1 MNLESILSPQN
12 EDLHRIAKTQRDN
25 YFNARPFPNIVFKNF
40 FKDEY
45 LNNILGDFPGLENLK
60 KTRTYN
66 NQNEVK
72 FENNKKEN
80 IPKSIQDFIL
90 FLNSDFFIKFLQNLT
105 SIKETLIPDPHLD
118 GGGLHE
124 IKRGGKLKIHTDFHL
139 HPTSGLDRRL
149 NMLIYLNKSWQDS
162 YGGHLELW
170 DTEMKNCVKKISPE
184 FNTVVIFSTTDFSNH
199 GHPDPLKCPENR
211 TRKSLALYYFSKGRP
226 KEEILKNSIK
236 NTTHFKNRHGIKNDV
251 EEDKTNF
258 FRKIFRHFIF
268 YEKLKNFEKKFI
280 RTGKSA
286 KRRK

>member
-1 MNLESILSPQN
+1 MDLESILSVHTR
-12 EDLHRIAKTQRDN
+12 DLQGIAKRQRGA
-25 YFNARPFPNIVFKNF
+25 YLNAEPFPNIVFKNF

-45 LNNILGDFPGLENLK
+45 LDKILKDFPDLERLK
-60 KTRTYN
+60 RTRIYN
-66 NQNEVK
+66 SQNEVK
-72 FENNKKEN
+72 FENNKREN
-80 IPKSIQDFIL
+80 IPQSIHDFIL
-90 FLNSDFFIKFLQNLT
+90 FLNSDFFLKFLQNLT
-105 SIKETLIPDPHLD
+105 SVKETLIADPNLD

-199 GHPDPLKCPENR
+199 GHPDPLDCPENI

-226 KEEILKNSIK
+226 QEEIITLPIK
-236 NTTHFKNRHGIKNDV
+236 NTTHFKSRQGIKNDI
-251 EEDKTNF
+251 ESDKTNF

-286 KRRK
+286 KKRK

>member
-1 MNLESILSPQN
+1 MNFESILSPQN
-12 EDLHRIAKTQRDN
+12 EDLHRVAKTQRDA

-40 FKDEY
+40 FKSEY
-45 LNNILGDFPGLENLK
+45 LNNILSDFPSLENLK

-149 NMLIYLNKSWQDS
+149 NMLIYLNKSWQNN

-170 DTEMKNCVKKISPE
+170 DPEIKNCVKKISPE

-199 GHPDPLKCPENR
+199 GHPDLLKCPENR
-211 TRKSLALYYFSKGRP
+211 SRKSLALYYFSKGRP
-226 KEEILKNSIK
+226 KEEILKKSVK
-236 NTTHFKNRHGIKNDV
+236 NTTHFKNRYGIKNDV
-251 EEDKTNF
+251 EADKTNF
-258 FRKIFRHFIF
+258 FRKIFRNFIF